1 MSQGNGPRVRRTSFG
16 PGTEGLRVG
25 QLVRELGEG
34 AHCDGSPDAI
44 VTGVQQDSRRV
55 VPGDLFVAR
64 RGASV
69 DGTRFVGDAIAKGA
83 AAVLTEPGLVDPAG
97 VSVPVLVVPS
107 VRAMLGR
114 AASAVYGHPSFSV
127 ELVGVTGTNGKT
139 TTTHLVRELLD
150 DLEGRAACGLI
161 GTVGNVLGP
170 LSWPATHTTPE
181 GDETARLLAAMR
193 DSGAAYACME
203 VSSIALTLDRVR
215 GLRFHVAAFTNLTQD
230 HLDFH
235 GSMEEY
241 GAAKAS
247 LFREHAPGSAVIAI
261 DGDFG
266 RELAASLTIPTL
278 RVASFEGPRGREAD
292 LAPETVAFERDRMV
306 GTLRT
311 PAGRREFVVPFAGR
325 HNLQNALVALGCVLQ
340 AGKDLDAA
348 LVALGRVRGAP
359 GRLERVSRSDDDI
372 TVLVDYAHTP
382 DAVSRVLESVRASG
396 PRQVICVIG
405 CGGDRDATKRAP
417 MGLAAAQ
424 GASLVVVTSDNPR
437 TEDPVAIAASVE
449 EGVRAS
455 GKERHGSLR
464 GVDEGYAVVLDR
476 REAIEE
482 AVRAATSGAIVVIAG
497 KGHEDYQIVGTEKR
511 PFDDRVVAR
520 TALAARRVRQGAG
533 A

>member
-1 MSQGNGPRVRRTSFG
+1 VTLGGGTRSRRPSFG

-25 QLVRELGEG
+25 QLVREIGEG
-34 AHCDGSPDAI
+34 ATCAGSLEAV

-55 VPGDLFVAR
+55 APGDLFVAR

-69 DGTRFVGDAIAKGA
+69 DGSRFVADAIAKGA
-83 AAVLTEPGLVDPAG
+83 AAVLTEPGLVDAAS
-97 VSVPVLVVPS
+97 VSVPVIEVPS
-107 VRAMLGR
+107 VRASLGR
-114 AASAVYGHPSFSV
+114 AASAVYGHPSFSL

-139 TTTHLVRELLD
+139 TTTHLVRDLLD

-161 GTVGNVLGP
+161 GTVGNLLGP

-193 DSGAAYACME
+193 DAGAAYASME
-203 VSSIALTLDRVR
+203 VSSIALALDRVR

-235 GSMEEY
+235 GTMDAY

-247 LFREHAPGSAVIAI
+247 LFREHAPGSAVVAI
-261 DGDFG
+261 DGEFG
-266 RELAASLTIPTL
+266 REIASSLTIPTL

-292 LAPETVAFERDRMV
+292 LAPESVAFERDRMV

-311 PAGRREFVVPFAGR
+311 PSGRRDFIVPFAGR
-325 HNLQNALVALGCVLQ
+325 HNLQNALVALGCALQ

-348 LVALGRVRGAP
+348 LVALARVRGAP

-396 PRQVICVIG
+396 PQQVICVIG

-424 GASLVVVTSDNPR
+424 GAALVVVTSDNPR
-437 TEDPVAIAASVE
+437 TEDPAVIAASVE
-449 EGVRAS
+449 EGVRQV

-464 GVDEGYAVVLDR
+464 GVEDGYAVILDR

-482 AVRAATSGAIVVIAG
+482 AVRSASAGAIVVVAG
-497 KGHEDYQIVGTEKR
+497 KGHEDYQIIGQEKR

-520 TALAARRVRQGAG
+520 AALASRRERQAG
-533 A
+533 RA